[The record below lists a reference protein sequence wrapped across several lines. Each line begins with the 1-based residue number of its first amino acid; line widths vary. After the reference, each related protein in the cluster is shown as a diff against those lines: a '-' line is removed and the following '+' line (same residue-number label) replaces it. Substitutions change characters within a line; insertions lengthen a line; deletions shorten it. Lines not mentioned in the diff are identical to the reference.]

1 MSDITRRISVNTSD
15 NSGDDSTPLTP
26 ANSADNLPSNNETA
40 NEDPPR
46 PERRMNRCWKYTGY
60 AALAICAI
68 WIANRRDTIRTP
80 FEDMTHEPK
89 PPVNYSSLINLKNLR
104 ENADR
109 VIIGSGLIVFA
120 IGLLVFACCY
130 RAFLK
135 QTVTSF
141 NVCLHSICL
150 AVYRILKP
158 V

>member
-68 WIANRRDTIRTP
+68 WYVKYFFDGVPQWRI
-80 FEDMTHEPK
+80 ED
-89 PPVNYSSLINLKNLR
+89 
-104 ENADR
+104 
-109 VIIGSGLIVFA
+109 IVKKY
-120 IGLLVFACCY
+120 G
-130 RAFLK
+130 K
-135 QTVTSF
+135 E
-141 NVCLHSICL
+141 
-150 AVYRILKP
+150 
-158 V
+158 